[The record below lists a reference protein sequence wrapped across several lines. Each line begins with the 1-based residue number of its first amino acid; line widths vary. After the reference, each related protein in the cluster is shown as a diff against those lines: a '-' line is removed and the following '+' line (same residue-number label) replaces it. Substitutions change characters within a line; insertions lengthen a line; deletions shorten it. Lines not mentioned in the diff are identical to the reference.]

1 MTKILF
7 PIALLLILAACK
19 NENSKVNDGD
29 SNTQAV
35 GQAPPGSSTYSYE
48 DVKAQALKEEDT
60 YGRVKQSLVTLQDAF
75 TKSEGKMPNRGK
87 VTVFLDEHLTM
98 QIKNE
103 YKGDVYETNVN
114 LKNLNPENGGM
125 KLVPDLSEGDFPGL
139 LVFTLEGK
147 GKVEQYKNGKLIS
160 EDNQL
165 EIYMPDRAS
174 IERITPAIVQALNVA
189 HGKT

>member
-1 MTKILF
+1 MMRILI
-7 PIALLLILAACK
+7 PIALLLIFAAC
-19 NENSKVNDGD
+19 NTDNSTSANGTEAK
-29 SNTQAV
+29 AV
-35 GQAPPGSSTYSYE
+35 GEAGEGTAGYTYE
-48 DVKAQALKEEDT
+48 NMKAKALKEEDT

-75 TKSEGKMPNRGK
+75 TKSEGKIPNRGK
-87 VTVFLDEHLTM
+87 VTVFLDNHLTM

-114 LKNLNPENGGM
+114 LKDLNPENGGM
-125 KLVPDLSEGDFPGL
+125 KLMPDLAEGEYPGL
-139 LVFTLEGK
+139 LVFTIEGK

-189 HGKT
+189 HKKI